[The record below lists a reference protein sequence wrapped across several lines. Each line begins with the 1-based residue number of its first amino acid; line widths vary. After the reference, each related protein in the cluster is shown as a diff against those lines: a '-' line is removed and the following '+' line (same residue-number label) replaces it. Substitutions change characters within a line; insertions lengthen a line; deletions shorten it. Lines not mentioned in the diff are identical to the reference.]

1 MLGVRGPREKGA
13 AAPTGDFVRAI
24 AVRARPPSAPLRYEP
39 GPAEPTHWPLDIA
52 GFLTRGQV
60 RPGDP
65 AESHPGID
73 IAVPPGTPVRAA
85 GGGVVEAEGTDPAY
99 GQFVLMRHSGGYET
113 MYGHA
118 SRILVHVGKGGEV
131 EGDVISREAIIGGEV
146 RGSIR
151 ADERIEIQS
160 TSVVH
165 GDVAAKRLL
174 VQEGGE
180 INGVVRMGEGALE
193 EEAVEKVTAGRS
205 Y

>member
-1 MLGVRGPREKGA
+1 MAMFTEKGQGA
-13 AAPTGDFVRAI
+13 SDGEAGLSIIGTGMRVVGDITADGVVKIEGTVVGTVRA
-24 AVRARPPSAPLRYEP
+24 LR
-39 GPAEPTHWPLDIA
+39 
-52 GFLTRGQV
+52 QV
-60 RPGDP
+60 
-65 AESHPGID
+65 
-73 IAVPPGTPVRAA
+73 
-85 GGGVVEAEGTDPAY
+85 
-99 GQFVLMRHSGGYET
+99 L
-113 MYGHA
+113 
-118 SRILVHVGKGGEV
+118 VGKGGEV

-180 INGVVRMGEGALE
+180 INGVVRMGESAQQ
-193 EEAVEKVTAGRS
+193 EEAVPKAGPQRS